1 MRIIDNRD
9 KTISK
14 AVSFVDKLSNNI
26 YIFGTNKYGIS
37 LASWLKKQ
45 NKNII
50 GYIDDFT
57 TNDKFNN
64 YPILKSTSDFSDSSI
79 INCVVEG
86 RTIDIER
93 LIKSTNAAQSIDYF
107 SLQFAFSNELLQVDF
122 LEDTNSVLDNI
133 NDYSL
138 IYSILEDD
146 ISKNEF
152 ESLVN
157 FRLNRD
163 IDFLTGFNFRLK
175 DQYFESFIQLESDAT
190 FIDAGGFD
198 GGTSK
203 LFAKLY
209 PNYKKIYYFE
219 PDKESFN
226 KSIENLKDIDRIKY
240 FNKGVWN
247 KTETLAFFNT
257 LGSANKI
264 STNGNSNIE
273 VISIDETIDEP
284 VDYIKMDIE
293 GAEYNALMGAK
304 NHITKYNPVLAVCIY
319 HNQADFIV
327 IPKLVLSLNKKYKV
341 YLRHYTQGVFETVMY
356 FV

>member
-133 NDYSL
+133 NDYSH

-264 STNGNSNIE
+264 STNWQ
-273 VISIDETIDEP
+273 
-284 VDYIKMDIE
+284 
-293 GAEYNALMGAK
+293 L
-304 NHITKYNPVLAVCIY
+304 KY
-319 HNQADFIV
+319 
-327 IPKLVLSLNKKYKV
+327 
-341 YLRHYTQGVFETVMY
+341 
-356 FV
+356 